1 MRIIT
6 AGQGRTGT
14 PFHRAA
20 LRVCCV
26 LAALLLVLSSA
37 AAETAPSWEERM
49 AAAREKY
56 NEKTVNVYV
65 RGKGWKRSGKINVC
79 FYRSKKKQSMS
90 INIRESLQISDQYEM
105 QAVLEK
111 IMENEN
117 YDEAVYGSIAFM
129 KAQWITHNVAHGMAT
144 GDSKQ
149 LRKWVETI
157 AGEKL
162 SRVIKRAKELD
173 LSPIERIPEQEMRIY
188 RLVEL
193 ALVN

>member
-6 AGQGRTGT
+6 AGQGWTGT

-79 FYRSKKKQSMS
+79 FYRAKKKYIV
-90 INIRESLQISDQYEM
+90 INIRESLQITDEAEM
-105 QAVLEK
+105 EAVLELMAK
-111 IMENEN
+111 HEYYSE
-117 YDEAVYGSIAFM
+117 EVYGSLSFL
-129 KAQWITHNVAHGMAT
+129 KAQWIAHNLAYGMAT
-144 GDSKQ
+144 GNEEQQALAAMVVGKNSKEII
-149 LRKWVETI
+149 RH
-157 AGEKL
+157 
-162 SRVIKRAKELD
+162 AKELD
-173 LSPIERIPEQEMRIY
+173 LTPVSEIPEAELAVY
-188 RLVEL
+188 ELVEYL
-193 ALVN
+193 YFENE